1 MNMNDLKTT
10 QEGLVYNVQPVT
22 CTRVL
27 VIM

>member
-22 CTRVL
+22 CTLVL